1 MRRLSKQERV
11 QFEGRNLS
19 LNTIK
24 SYAANKKHPLHS
36 KAKVFLEKK
45 NQKSWTQKVE
55 ESTEDLPTW
64 GPALATPVQ
73 LVLGKAPKAI
83 GKMMLSGTRSP
94 SKSFAEGFN
103 QAADFEPEKLKQSVT
118 KAAKA
123 VFGIK
128 DKEAD
133 KVGQALTESR
143 QQTLRLI
150 AEASK
155 DIAFNAKEGVEGLL
169 WGTFNAAISG
179 VGKVVGGSAF
189 LVGQAVDVQI
199 RSLHSKEGSSS
210 EEKFEQALAQ
220 FYGNIGKDELVAV
233 SRFIDDEG
241 VFDEKGYKREMEKA
255 FKEIK
260 RNLDK
265 FIKSQNEKH
274 KNKKASTTR
283 VAYLHYRRVMSRSRG
298 Y

>member
-1 MRRLSKQERV
+1 
-11 QFEGRNLS
+11 
-19 LNTIK
+19 
-24 SYAANKKHPLHS
+24 
-36 KAKVFLEKK
+36 
-45 NQKSWTQKVE
+45 
-55 ESTEDLPTW
+55 
-64 GPALATPVQ
+64 
-73 LVLGKAPKAI
+73 
-83 GKMMLSGTRSP
+83 MLSGTRSP

-128 DKEAD
+128 DEEAD

-189 LVGQAVDVQI
+189 LVGHAVDTQI
-199 RSLHSKEGSSS
+199 KGLHSKEGSSS

-233 SRFIDDEG
+233 SRFIDDEC
-241 VFDEKGYKREMEKA
+241 
-255 FKEIK
+255 
-260 RNLDK
+260 L
-265 FIKSQNEKH
+265 
-274 KNKKASTTR
+274 
-283 VAYLHYRRVMSRSRG
+283 
-298 Y
+298 